1 MSIGRGLQGDVR
13 AAAST
18 LHSRGLDDQMEDAVV
33 ATSLMVIMV
42 CTNKQLGMP
51 PTKPA
56 LVCALCPMVQL
67 LCAFVAMRC
76 RERAEDIYRIVSHF
90 LHAPLNDVS
99 GTRKGHRMSSATAG
113 SSR

>member
-1 MSIGRGLQGDVR
+1 
-13 AAAST
+13 
-18 LHSRGLDDQMEDAVV
+18 MED
-33 ATSLMVIMV
+33 ATSLMIMMV

-56 LVCALCPMVQL
+56 LVSLCVVWFTPV
-67 LCAFVAMRC
+67 CCFFAMRC

-99 GTRKGHRMSSATAG
+99 GTRQGHRMSFATAG
-113 SSR
+113 SSW